1 VNGIFEAALEIQ
13 RFCTERRWRFAM
25 IGGVAVIR
33 WGEPQATQDVDLC
46 LLTGFG
52 GESAFVEEILGEFA
66 GRIRDADRFALESRV
81 LLVSASNGVP
91 IDVALAGIPFE
102 EELIRR
108 ASYYDFLPEVCLR
121 TCSAEDL
128 VVLKAFAGR
137 AKDWATV
144 EGILARQKDA
154 LDWSYIEKHLPALC
168 ELKDEPE
175 AVAHLMHLRR
185 QTEAG

>member
-1 VNGIFEAALEIQ
+1 MNGIFEAAVEIQ
-13 RFCTERRWRFAM
+13 RFFAERRWRFAI

-33 WGEPQATQDVDLC
+33 WGEPQAPQDVDVC

-52 GESAFVEEILGEFA
+52 GESDFVGEILGDFA
-66 GRIRDADRFALESRV
+66 GRIADADRFALESRV

-91 IDVALAGIPFE
+91 IDIALAGIPFE
-102 EELIRR
+102 EQLIGR
-108 ASYYDFLPEVCLR
+108 ASDFEFLPGVCLR

-144 EGILARQKDA
+144 EGVLARQKDT
-154 LDWSYIEKHLPALC
+154 LDWGYVEEHLPALC
-168 ELKDEPE
+168 QLKGEPE
-175 AVAHLMHLRR
+175 AVARLAHLRR
-185 QTEAG
+185 EAEAE